1 VAKRSRAGRQLGVHY
16 AGRAGDGEFAV
27 VTIESR
33 GGPDHHAH
41 CIRPCP
47 QCPWREDS
55 PVGVFPAEAFRH
67 SARTAY
73 DMAQTTFGCH
83 MAGRG
88 RPLTCAG
95 FLLRGA
101 MHNLLIRLAQARGKI
116 DLRDVSDGGFPIYA
130 SYRAM
135 AIANGV
141 PADDPA
147 LKPCRSNGYDD

>member
-1 VAKRSRAGRQLGVHY
+1 MARRTTRQIGAHY
-16 AGRAGDGEFAV
+16 AGAAGDGQFAV
-27 VTIESR
+27 VTIASR

-41 CIRPCP
+41 CLRPCP
-47 QCPWREDS
+47 QCPWRTDV
-55 PVGVFPAEAFRH
+55 PIGAFPAEAYRH

-83 MAGRG
+83 MAGRD

-101 MHNLLIRLAQARGKI
+101 DHNLLIRLAMIKGQLDPSKVA
-116 DLRDVSDGGFPIYA
+116 DGGAPLFE

-135 AIANGV
+135 AVANGV

-147 LKPCRSNGYDD
+147 LAPCRANGYDD